1 MEIEKEKKILT
12 LSSGIRVE
20 SLLVVLVRA
29 AAPISRLAFFF
40 VILQSGRRVW
50 GRNNVERVIL
60 RTELKTKRKKSSIS
74 KSYDQ
79 NKFSIV
85 FLKEHAP
92 KRRGLIDF
100 WCIFKKEIEIKTH
113 MKASDKEVIYVTWC
127 EISRGGYFQEASY
140 EKVAKCWRFWTLT
153 FDLK

>member
-1 MEIEKEKKILT
+1 MFLFKKNNVKFVSIIKMQNGQLLILAFGVLSVLDPRCSVPILKSLGGAGAEWVCNGNWKGKKILT

-40 VILQSGRRVW
+40 VILESGRRVW
-50 GRNNVERVIL
+50 VRNNVERVIL

-85 FLKEHAP
+85 FLKET
-92 KRRGLIDF
+92 
-100 WCIFKKEIEIKTH
+100 EI
-113 MKASDKEVIYVTWC
+113 
-127 EISRGGYFQEASY
+127 
-140 EKVAKCWRFWTLT
+140 WTERI
-153 FDLK
+153 